1 MDRVNALTTGTKMM
15 AAAGVLLFIDLFL
28 SWQKTCVDT
37 PIGDVC
43 GKKSGWGG
51 FWGVLLGL
59 LTIALLIWIAL
70 EIAKVD
76 RSGVNLPVTDANITL
91 GLGAAVLVVAVVKL
105 LTILGDA
112 STIWSY
118 IGVGL
123 AAVIAVGAWMRSQ
136 EVEEA
141 PVGSAPPGETPPGD
155 TPQAPPAPPP
165 PA

>member
-1 MDRVNALTTGTKMM
+1 MYMDRINALSTGTKMM
-15 AAAGVLLFIDLFL
+15 AAAGILLFIDLFL
-28 SWQKTCVDT
+28 SWQKTCIDT

-59 LTIALLIWIAL
+59 LTIALLVWLAL
-70 EIAKVD
+70 EIAQID
-76 RSGVNLPVTDANITL
+76 MSSVNLPVTDAMLTL
-91 GLGAAVLVVAVVKL
+91 GLGALVFVVAVIKL
-105 LTILGDA
+105 LTILGDS

-123 AAVIAVGAWMRSQ
+123 AALIAIGAYMRSQ
-136 EVEEA
+136 D
-141 PVGSAPPGETPPGD
+141 VGESPFTRTSEPPPD
-155 TPQAPPAPPP
+155 TTAAPPP

>member
-1 MDRVNALTTGTKMM
+1 MDRINALSNGTKLM
-15 AAAGVLLFIDLFL
+15 AAAGILLFIDLFL
-28 SWQKTCVDT
+28 SWQKTCIDT

-59 LTIALLIWIAL
+59 LTIALLIWLAI
-70 EIAKVD
+70 EIAQVD
-76 RSGVNLPVTDANITL
+76 MSSVNLPVTNTMLTL
-91 GLGAAVLVVAVVKL
+91 GVGVLVLVVAVIKL

-123 AAVIAVGAWMRSQ
+123 AALIAVGAYMNSQ
-136 EVEEA
+136 EAGES
-141 PVGSAPPGETPPGD
+141 PFRSSSAEPPPPD
-155 TPQAPPAPPP
+155 TTAAPPP